1 MADEYKEAL
10 LEKQTTYH
18 EGCPGC
24 KVEKMKQLRKGYPY
38 LELSFVWIVVLSTS
52 LPISSLYPFLYYMIE
67 DFGVAKTEKDIGFYA
82 GFIACSFMFGRA
94 LTSVFWGIVA
104 DRYGRKPIILL
115 GTISIAVFNALF
127 GLSLNFWMA
136 IGTRFLLGSFNC
148 LLGTMK
154 AYASEIFRDE
164 YQATAMSAVS
174 TAWGI
179 GLIIGP
185 ALGGF
190 LAQPADKYPNVFS
203 KESIFGRF
211 PYALPCFTI
220 SAFALVVTVLCC
232 FIPETLHNH
241 KQDNTLD
248 DDSYEIIEAA
258 ARDSTASTG
267 KTEKHEKASQGPLLK
282 NWPLMSSII
291 VYCVLCLHDTA
302 YSEIFALWANS
313 PRKYGGLSYSTN
325 DVGTVLAIS
334 GLGLFCFQV
343 FVYPLVERLLGPVL
357 VTRFAGALMIPIQMS
372 YPFIANL
379 SGLSQS
385 LMLNCASILVNVLSV
400 SAITGLLILQNK
412 AVDQRQRGAA
422 NGIAMT
428 AMSLFKT
435 VGPAGAGI
443 LFSLSE
449 RRLNASFLPGSH
461 MVFFVLNVIVLISDF
476 DIAKKEED
484 IGFYAGFV
492 GCSFML
498 GRTLTS
504 VIWGIMADRY
514 GRKPVILIGTTSVV
528 IFNTLFGLSVN
539 FWMAIVTR
547 FCLGSFNGLLGPI
560 KAYAIEI
567 FRDEYQGLALSAVS
581 TAWGIGLIIG
591 PAMGG
596 FLAQPAKQYPSLF
609 SEESVFGKFPYF
621 LPCLVISCFALLV
634 TIVSLRIPETLHNHK
649 IADDASSHDESI
661 KFLSHDPESHK
672 VTERNE
678 KNSLLKNWP
687 LISSIIVYCI
697 LSLHDMAYTEVFSLW
712 ANSPR
717 KYGGLGYTSA
727 DVGSVL
733 AFSGFGLLVFQLSL
747 YSYAERLLGPIVVTR
762 ISGSLGLVL
771 LSSYPLIAKLS
782 GLALTLTLNCASVA
796 KNVLSVS
803 AITGL
808 FILQNNA
815 VGQDQRGAA
824 NGLAMTGM
832 SLFKAIGPAA
842 AGIIYSWSEK
852 RQDAAFLPGTQM
864 VFFILNTVLA
874 LGVVLTFKPFLAE
887 TKQ

>member
-24 KVEKMKQLRKGYPY
+24 KVEKMKQLRRGYPY

-248 DDSYEIIEAA
+248 DDSYEITEAA

-385 LMLNCASILVNVLSV
+385 LMLNCASILINVLSV

-514 GRKPVILIGTTSVV
+514 GRKPVILIGTASVV

-539 FWMAIVTR
+539 FWMAIITR

-634 TIVSLRIPETLHNHK
+634 TIASLRIPETLHNHK

-782 GLALTLTLNCASVA
+782 GLVLTLTLNCASVA